1 MSQGRYVS
9 GELVRSVYVVNMS
22 SGGGSGTPGGS
33 NTQIQFNNAG
43 VFGGVANSSVNNA
56 TGNITLGNRV
66 SVPLG
71 TAALPSIYPGTD
83 TNTGIYSPGA
93 DQLAVATNGTG
104 RLFINA
110 TGKVGI
116 GTTSTGEALQV
127 AGNIQVQA
135 NGYVNAGSSA
145 AEISL
150 FAGGINVGS
159 NRGGQIDLVGGN
171 ASSDTG
177 IIRFRTGTGAGG
189 TAQSERA
196 RIDSSGRLL
205 VGTSSARAITGL
217 VQKIQTEDATGSGSG
232 RIAIGTNNNL
242 NNTGPGIFFFR
253 SRGGALGSNTIVQND
268 DLVGSL
274 FFQGADGT
282 DINSRAAEIS
292 AVIDGTPGANDMPG
306 CLVFSTTADGAS
318 SPTERL
324 RINSSGNVGIGT
336 SLPGATLEVAGSA
349 RFFGGSGTDGLLTIG
364 STGASNDAV
373 IIKYDNANDR
383 LQFYNWG
390 ASGSNQNTFVIDN
403 ANSRVGINTASPA
416 NLLDV
421 ASAQGDGIR
430 IGSSP
435 AGTITR
441 ESEGLRIT
449 GVSTNKNISFVTAGT
464 EACRID
470 TSGRLLVG
478 TSSARTTLFNT
489 AIAPPIQVE
498 GTGLGDR
505 FLAAISS
512 SSTGSRGGGVVVAH
526 QKSGTLN
533 GNTALAE
540 QDSAGLVSF
549 QGNDATN
556 FIEAARIEVFV
567 DGTPGTN
574 DMPGRLVFST
584 TADGASSPT
593 ERLHI
598 NSVGQ
603 TMVNSAGTAAAPVIS
618 KVDDTNTGIFFPAAD
633 TIAFAEG
640 GVERARIDSS
650 GRLLVGTSTSTSVGG
665 SAATVQI
672 LGTGGNPHSLQLTRG
687 DAPVLV
693 FGKTDVGGGANCLG
707 AVVFAGND
715 TNDLNSVGATIG
727 AFVDGTI
734 GVDDLP
740 TRLVFSTT
748 SDSAS
753 SPTERMRIT
762 SDAYVRLAA
771 GTGGIQFNGDT
782 AAANALDDYEEGT
795 WTPVITTDG
804 GGATSNITTTGTY
817 RKIGNVITCYVTIN
831 FGASSTIGVST
842 TFRMSLPFA
851 ASVGGSMAISQTST
865 VGILTSGYI
874 SGTMRATR
882 ASDGG
887 SAQAYRG
894 SFSYI

>member
-33 NTQIQFNNAG
+33 DTQIQFNNAG

-56 TGNITLGNRV
+56 TGNITLGSRV

-83 TNTGIYSPGA
+83 TNTGIYSPGVG
-93 DQLAVATNGTG
+93 QLAVATNGTG

-196 RIDSSGRLL
+196 RIDS
-205 VGTSSARAITGL
+205 
-217 VQKIQTEDATGSGSG
+217 
-232 RIAIGTNNNL
+232 
-242 NNTGPGIFFFR
+242 
-253 SRGGALGSNTIVQND
+253 
-268 DLVGSL
+268 
-274 FFQGADGT
+274 
-282 DINSRAAEIS
+282 
-292 AVIDGTPGANDMPG
+292 
-306 CLVFSTTADGAS
+306 
-318 SPTERL
+318 
-324 RINSSGNVGIGT
+324 
-336 SLPGATLEVAGSA
+336 
-349 RFFGGSGTDGLLTIG
+349 
-364 STGASNDAV
+364 
-373 IIKYDNANDR
+373 
-383 LQFYNWG
+383 
-390 ASGSNQNTFVIDN
+390 
-403 ANSRVGINTASPA
+403 
-416 NLLDV
+416 
-421 ASAQGDGIR
+421 
-430 IGSSP
+430 
-435 AGTITR
+435 
-441 ESEGLRIT
+441 
-449 GVSTNKNISFVTAGT
+449 
-464 EACRID
+464 
-470 TSGRLLVG
+470 SGRLLVG

-672 LGTGGNPHSLQLTRG
+672 FGTGGNPHSLQLTRG

-734 GVDDLP
+734 GVNDLP

-748 SDSAS
+748 SDGAN

-795 WTPVITTDG
+795 WTPLPDAVGAITQPIY
-804 GGATSNITTTGTY
+804 TSSGRY
-817 RKIGNVITCYVTIN
+817 LKIGKLVYLTGNISVTTASTGAVSQSRITGIPFNMGGSGSGLADYQPQFTV
-831 FGASSTIGVST
+831 GAYSAVSSSAADSSTPTGAYVYEFAIFLRSLFGSTAGGQVNHGWSKVGV
-842 TFRMSLPFA
+842 FNFSL
-851 ASVGGSMAISQTST
+851 TYY
-865 VGILTSGYI
+865 LL
-874 SGTMRATR
+874 
-882 ASDGG
+882 
-887 SAQAYRG
+887 
-894 SFSYI
+894 

>member
-110 TGKVGI
+110 TGNVGI
-116 GTTSTGEALQV
+116 GTTSPTTPLEIASSGTANAL
-127 AGNIQVQA
+127 I
-135 NGYVNAGSSA
+135 SA
-145 AEISL
+145 FDATASRAY
-150 FAGGINVGS
+150 F
-159 NRGGQIDLVGGN
+159 QVGGTTSGRYTQIGTDTSTTFIN
-171 ASSDTG
+171 DYFGTG
-177 IIRFRTGTGAGG
+177 IAFQLA
-189 TAQSERA
+189 ASEKA
-196 RIDSSGRLL
+196 RIDSLGRLL

-478 TSSARTTLFNT
+478 TS
-489 AIAPPIQVE
+489 
-498 GTGLGDR
+498 
-505 FLAAISS
+505 
-512 SSTGSRGGGVVVAH
+512 
-526 QKSGTLN
+526 
-533 GNTALAE
+533 
-540 QDSAGLVSF
+540 
-549 QGNDATN
+549 
-556 FIEAARIEVFV
+556 
-567 DGTPGTN
+567 
-574 DMPGRLVFST
+574 
-584 TADGASSPT
+584 
-593 ERLHI
+593 
-598 NSVGQ
+598 
-603 TMVNSAGTAAAPVIS
+603 
-618 KVDDTNTGIFFPAAD
+618 
-633 TIAFAEG
+633 
-640 GVERARIDSS
+640 
-650 GRLLVGTSTSTSVGG
+650 TSTSVGG

-672 LGTGGNPHSLQLTRG
+672 FGTGGNPHSLQLTRG

-734 GVDDLP
+734 GVNDLP

-748 SDSAS
+748 SDGAN

-795 WTPVITTDG
+795 WTPLPDAVGAITQPIY
-804 GGATSNITTTGTY
+804 TSSGRY
-817 RKIGNVITCYVTIN
+817 LKIGKLVYLTGNISVTTASTGAVSQSRITGIPFNMGGSGSGLADYQPQFTV
-831 FGASSTIGVST
+831 GAYSAVSSSAADSSTPTGAYVYEFAIFLRSLFGSTAGGQVNHGWSKVGV
-842 TFRMSLPFA
+842 FNFSL
-851 ASVGGSMAISQTST
+851 TYY
-865 VGILTSGYI
+865 LL
-874 SGTMRATR
+874 
-882 ASDGG
+882 
-887 SAQAYRG
+887 
-894 SFSYI
+894 

>member
-110 TGKVGI
+110 TGNVGI
-116 GTTSTGEALQV
+116 GTTSPTTPLEIASSGTANAL
-127 AGNIQVQA
+127 I
-135 NGYVNAGSSA
+135 SA
-145 AEISL
+145 FDATASRAY
-150 FAGGINVGS
+150 F
-159 NRGGQIDLVGGN
+159 QVGGTTSGRYTQIGTDTSTTFIN
-171 ASSDTG
+171 DYFGTG
-177 IIRFRTGTGAGG
+177 IAFQLSA
-189 TAQSERA
+189 SEKA

-205 VGTSSARAITGL
+205 VGTSTALSTDSIFQVKSSNPANVIEISRRANDSSPARFNFSKTRG
-217 VQKIQTEDATGSGSG
+217 DATD
-232 RIAIGTNNNL
+232 IVL
-242 NNTGPGIFFFR
+242 NNDTIGEILFRASDGVVATPIAAGI
-253 SRGGALGSNTIVQND
+253 STHV
-268 DLVGSL
+268 
-274 FFQGADGT
+274 
-282 DINSRAAEIS
+282 
-292 AVIDGTPGANDMPG
+292 DGTPGPNDMPG
-306 CLVFSTTADGAS
+306 RLVFSTTADGAS

-734 GVDDLP
+734 GVNDLP

>member
-33 NTQIQFNNAG
+33 DTQIQFNNAG

-56 TGNITLGNRV
+56 TGNITLGSRV

-83 TNTGIYSPGA
+83 TNTGIYSPGVG
-93 DQLAVATNGTG
+93 QLAVATNGTG

-196 RIDSSGRLL
+196 RIDS
-205 VGTSSARAITGL
+205 
-217 VQKIQTEDATGSGSG
+217 
-232 RIAIGTNNNL
+232 
-242 NNTGPGIFFFR
+242 
-253 SRGGALGSNTIVQND
+253 
-268 DLVGSL
+268 
-274 FFQGADGT
+274 
-282 DINSRAAEIS
+282 
-292 AVIDGTPGANDMPG
+292 
-306 CLVFSTTADGAS
+306 
-318 SPTERL
+318 
-324 RINSSGNVGIGT
+324 
-336 SLPGATLEVAGSA
+336 
-349 RFFGGSGTDGLLTIG
+349 
-364 STGASNDAV
+364 
-373 IIKYDNANDR
+373 
-383 LQFYNWG
+383 
-390 ASGSNQNTFVIDN
+390 
-403 ANSRVGINTASPA
+403 
-416 NLLDV
+416 
-421 ASAQGDGIR
+421 
-430 IGSSP
+430 
-435 AGTITR
+435 
-441 ESEGLRIT
+441 
-449 GVSTNKNISFVTAGT
+449 
-464 EACRID
+464 
-470 TSGRLLVG
+470 SGRLLVG

-650 GRLLVGTSTSTSVGG
+650 GRLLVGTSTALSTDSIFQVK
-665 SAATVQI
+665 SS
-672 LGTGGNPHSLQLTRG
+672 NPANVIEISRRANDSSPARFNFSKTRG
-687 DAPVLV
+687 DATDIVL
-693 FGKTDVGGGANCLG
+693 N
-707 AVVFAGND
+707 ND
-715 TNDLNSVGATIG
+715 TIGEILFRASDGVVATPIAAG
-727 AFVDGTI
+727 ISTHVDGTP
-734 GVDDLP
+734 GPNDMP
-740 TRLVFSTT
+740 GRLVFSTT
-748 SDSAS
+748 ADGAS

-795 WTPVITTDG
+795 WTPTLTLSSTQFTAVNYNSWTKG
-804 GGATSNITTTGTY
+804 YY
-817 RKIGNVITCYVTIN
+817 RKIGSLVHVQGVLITNDIDAGP
-831 FGASSTIGVST
+831 GAGAVRIGG
-842 TFRMSLPFA
+842 LPFA
-851 ASVGGSMAISQTST
+851 SPANSSGENFTGTSSISVGFADAWTSVQPST
-865 VGILTSGYI
+865 AEVVTNSSLIALYAENATGERTALTAANVTDANFANVIRFAGTYI
-874 SGTMRATR
+874 SV
-882 ASDGG
+882 
-887 SAQAYRG
+887 
-894 SFSYI
+894 

>member
-33 NTQIQFNNAG
+33 DTQIQFNNAG

-56 TGNITLGNRV
+56 TGNITLGSRV

-83 TNTGIYSPGA
+83 TNTGIYSPGVG
-93 DQLAVATNGTG
+93 QLAVATNGTG

-196 RIDSSGRLL
+196 RIDS
-205 VGTSSARAITGL
+205 
-217 VQKIQTEDATGSGSG
+217 
-232 RIAIGTNNNL
+232 
-242 NNTGPGIFFFR
+242 
-253 SRGGALGSNTIVQND
+253 
-268 DLVGSL
+268 
-274 FFQGADGT
+274 
-282 DINSRAAEIS
+282 
-292 AVIDGTPGANDMPG
+292 
-306 CLVFSTTADGAS
+306 
-318 SPTERL
+318 
-324 RINSSGNVGIGT
+324 
-336 SLPGATLEVAGSA
+336 
-349 RFFGGSGTDGLLTIG
+349 
-364 STGASNDAV
+364 
-373 IIKYDNANDR
+373 
-383 LQFYNWG
+383 
-390 ASGSNQNTFVIDN
+390 
-403 ANSRVGINTASPA
+403 
-416 NLLDV
+416 
-421 ASAQGDGIR
+421 
-430 IGSSP
+430 
-435 AGTITR
+435 
-441 ESEGLRIT
+441 
-449 GVSTNKNISFVTAGT
+449 
-464 EACRID
+464 
-470 TSGRLLVG
+470 SGRLLVG

-734 GVDDLP
+734 GVNDLP

>member
-33 NTQIQFNNAG
+33 DTQIQFNNAG

-56 TGNITLGNRV
+56 TGNITLGSRV

-83 TNTGIYSPGA
+83 TNTGIYSPGVG
-93 DQLAVATNGTG
+93 QLAVATNGTG
-104 RLFINA
+104 RLFIDANGFVGIGAVNTGSTGAQLSTTTTNSTARLIVESTNA
-110 TGKVGI
+110 AGYTGLRVANGTGHWEMQVDGANQGLRWLDDGSERLRITSAGLVGIGTSAPDVVLDVRTGAAGFGQFVHASGLGGVRIAGTGQFSASSLVFANNHSAGVVDGYTIQLDGANQSLKFLSGGTAATARMTLLSDGKVGI
-116 GTTSTGEALQV
+116 GTTSP
-127 AGNIQVQA
+127 VQA
-135 NGYVNAGSSA
+135 LDV
-145 AEISL
+145 
-150 FAGGINVGS
+150 VGS
-159 NRGGQIDLVGGN
+159 INLTGN
-171 ASSDTG
+171 HTFSTTTSPLIAATAASSVL
-177 IIRFRTGTGAGG
+177 RFGTGSGG
-189 TAQSERA
+189 TERA
-196 RIDSSGRLL
+196 RIDS
-205 VGTSSARAITGL
+205 
-217 VQKIQTEDATGSGSG
+217 
-232 RIAIGTNNNL
+232 
-242 NNTGPGIFFFR
+242 
-253 SRGGALGSNTIVQND
+253 
-268 DLVGSL
+268 
-274 FFQGADGT
+274 
-282 DINSRAAEIS
+282 
-292 AVIDGTPGANDMPG
+292 
-306 CLVFSTTADGAS
+306 
-318 SPTERL
+318 
-324 RINSSGNVGIGT
+324 
-336 SLPGATLEVAGSA
+336 
-349 RFFGGSGTDGLLTIG
+349 
-364 STGASNDAV
+364 
-373 IIKYDNANDR
+373 
-383 LQFYNWG
+383 
-390 ASGSNQNTFVIDN
+390 
-403 ANSRVGINTASPA
+403 
-416 NLLDV
+416 
-421 ASAQGDGIR
+421 
-430 IGSSP
+430 
-435 AGTITR
+435 
-441 ESEGLRIT
+441 
-449 GVSTNKNISFVTAGT
+449 
-464 EACRID
+464 
-470 TSGRLLVG
+470 SGRLLVG

-734 GVDDLP
+734 GVNDLP